1 MLTRSWPIVDKI
13 SKIVGAV
20 LTKYQLLLAPYLA
33 IFDKSDNMFDK
44 VDTFDCQMF
53 PKQSGNNLATICYNI
68 TFSFFFA
75 KCHYPHTSSAAQKRL
90 GVRRAV
96 FHKLG
101 RT

>member
-68 TFSFFFA
+68 PFSFFFLQSVITLT
-75 KCHYPHTSSAAQKRL
+75 PHPQP
-90 GVRRAV
+90 RR
-96 FHKLG
+96 G
-101 RT
+101 